1 MRYTGQKIRVK
12 DGPIFP
18 NDTSLTGGAQDR
30 RAWQSRSG
38 RTKPSGERRREC
50 PQPGAA
56 PSPKVQAL
64 ARHPVTPITRVSS
77 LTAPTVLSLFVD
89 FANAMFE
96 PFSIFAIGG
105 CHPIAH
111 FVFSDHHQQP

>member
-1 MRYTGQKIRVK
+1 MAG
-12 DGPIFP
+12 
-18 NDTSLTGGAQDR
+18 
-30 RAWQSRSG
+30 
-38 RTKPSGERRREC
+38 
-50 PQPGAA
+50 
-56 PSPKVQAL
+56 
-64 ARHPVTPITRVSS
+64 HPVTPITRVSS

-111 FVFSDHHQQP
+111 FVFSVRKALAMFPAFPIVSAMVSALFRGLLAKSGHSGDRYLNVGLSGRRSLGKYRRG